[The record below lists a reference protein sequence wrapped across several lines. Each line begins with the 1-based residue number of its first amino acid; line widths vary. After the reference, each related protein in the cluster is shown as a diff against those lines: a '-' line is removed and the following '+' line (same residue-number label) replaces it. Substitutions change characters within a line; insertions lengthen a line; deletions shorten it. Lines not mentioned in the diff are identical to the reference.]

1 MQHCYLSHYD
11 CTAAYRLLITCHS
24 LNSFASLM
32 TFTSSTTL
40 PVLSGRHLAPRQAG
54 QPLGAIKRATCYV
67 NAAVQALVHI
77 PAVANLRVQDWRKGC
92 GCKPDS
98 KGCCTLCYFGI
109 RVQSSFGKGP
119 ETAAKKP
126 LGMLQRLHMLGG
138 SFTGSI
144 HNFRRKAPSENT
156 TEVRLGTAAHA
167 AFACAFDA
175 CMLKTESA
183 TQTLPHL
190 CLRWTSPPGC
200 SSWKTAVSLLG
211 SGCRMLACR
220 SSTTGRHAM
229 R

>member
-1 MQHCYLSHYD
+1 
-11 CTAAYRLLITCHS
+11 
-24 LNSFASLM
+24 M
-32 TFTSSTTL
+32 TFTSSMTL
-40 PVLSGRHLAPRQAG
+40 PVLSGRHLALRQAG

-77 PAVANLRVQDWRKGC
+77 PAVANLRVQDWRKSC

-98 KGCCTLCYFGI
+98 KGCCTLCYIGI

-126 LGMLQRLHMLGG
+126 LGILQRLHQLGG

-144 HNFRRKAPSENT
+144 HNSRRKAPSGNT

-167 AFACAFDA
+167 AFAFDA
-175 CMLKTESA
+175 CMLTTESV

-190 CLRWTSPPGC
+190 CLRWTSPLGG
-200 SSWKTAVSLLG
+200 SLWKTAVSLLG

>member
-1 MQHCYLSHYD
+1 
-11 CTAAYRLLITCHS
+11 
-24 LNSFASLM
+24 M

-77 PAVANLRVQDWRKGC
+77 PAVANLRVQDWRKSC

-119 ETAAKKP
+119 ETAANKP
-126 LGMLQRLHMLGG
+126 LGILQRLHLLGG
-138 SFTGSI
+138 SFKGSI
-144 HNFRRKAPSENT
+144 HNSRRKAPSGNT

-175 CMLKTESA
+175 CMLTTESA
-183 TQTLPHL
+183 IQTLPHL
-190 CLRWTSPPGC
+190 CLRWTSPPGS

-220 SSTTGRHAM
+220 SSRTGRHAM

>member
-1 MQHCYLSHYD
+1 
-11 CTAAYRLLITCHS
+11 
-24 LNSFASLM
+24 M

-40 PVLSGRHLAPRQAG
+40 PVLSGRHLAPRRAG

-77 PAVANLRVQDWRKGC
+77 PAVANLRVQDWRKSC
-92 GCKPDS
+92 GCKPES
-98 KGCCTLCYFGI
+98 KGCCTLCYIGI
-109 RVQSSFGKGP
+109 TVQSSFGKGP
-119 ETAAKKP
+119 ETAAKKL
-126 LGMLQRLHMLGG
+126 LGMLQRVHMLGG
-138 SFTGSI
+138 SFMGSI
-144 HNFRRKAPSENT
+144 HNSRRKAPSGNT

-175 CMLKTESA
+175 YMLKSESA

-190 CLRWTSPPGC
+190 CLRWTSPPR
-200 SSWKTAVSLLG
+200 SSSQKTAVSLLG

-220 SSTTGRHAM
+220 SSTTGRHAI

>member
-1 MQHCYLSHYD
+1 
-11 CTAAYRLLITCHS
+11 
-24 LNSFASLM
+24 M